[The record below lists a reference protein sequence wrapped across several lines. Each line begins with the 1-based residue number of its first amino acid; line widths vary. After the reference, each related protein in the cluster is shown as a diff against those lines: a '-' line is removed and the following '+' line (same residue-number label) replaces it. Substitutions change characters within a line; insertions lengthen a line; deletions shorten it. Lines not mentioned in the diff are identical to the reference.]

1 MWSPEEY
8 LDTLWLRTRHGK
20 LGTGS
25 GLRPPTSAVP
35 SLAPRK
41 QSAVLEIMIVM
52 NPFFTRAIPR
62 AVRLLPHFPTQALL
76 TILFPPHGIDT
87 RPSNSKINSVRH
99 DVDGRSSTYRS
110 TWCPV
115 GVEHVRHTL
124 PLASCLI
131 DLTPAGLFIII
142 TFISTYYWLLVQQT
156 QPTMLGSK

>member
-1 MWSPEEY
+1 MWSPEGY
-8 LDTLWLRTRHGK
+8 LDTLVATYSAWKTEYRKWIKT
-20 LGTGS
+20 
-25 GLRPPTSAVP
+25 PPP
-35 SLAPRK
+35 QRLLKPPRK
-41 QSAVLEIMIVM
+41 QSAILEMMIVM
-52 NPFFTRAIPR
+52 NPSSPDRYLV

-99 DVDGRSSTYRS
+99 DVDGRSSTDRS